1 MENVNAYR
9 LFVYL
14 HFMATRDNDGS
25 CKDIGK
31 VIVDVS
37 HEGPTFATCYRYYLL
52 LFEREMC
59 KEQGNEDF
67 VLPYWTGS
75 EREA

>member
-1 MENVNAYR
+1 MENVNAYH

-37 HEGPTFATCYRYYLL
+37 HEGPTFATWYRYYLL
-52 LFEREMC
+52 LFEREMR